1 MFDELSGQVFLPEQ
15 LTIIQ
20 TAYNQACKILVAAD
34 EFGSPQTLPRPKASR
49 PQSWKSPLPVKA
61 APMSLRSGPWSASAF
76 DLLIGGMGHVT
87 DAISRANG
95 P

>member
-34 EFGSPQTLPRPKASR
+34 EFGSPPDVAKT
-49 PQSWKSPLPVKA
+49 KSLATAILDIA
-61 APMSLRSGPWSASAF
+61 AAGESSA
-76 DLLIGGMGHVT
+76 DVI
-87 DAISRANG
+87 AIRALERLG
-95 P
+95 I